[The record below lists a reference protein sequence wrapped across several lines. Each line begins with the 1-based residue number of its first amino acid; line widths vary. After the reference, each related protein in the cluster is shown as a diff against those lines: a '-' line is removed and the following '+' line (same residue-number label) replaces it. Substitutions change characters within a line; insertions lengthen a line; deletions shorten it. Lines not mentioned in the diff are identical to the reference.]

1 MMTLTADAGASQSDR
16 LLQETPRAK
25 AFMKVYGKT
34 PPPIGHVQFCRR
46 YTDECGNGSGVAKQ
60 VKLNDIRWDELVRVN
75 DYVNRRIRPA
85 TDQELYN
92 TPENWAYPEQYGDC
106 EDYVLLKRRHLTDLG
121 WPVEALL
128 ITVARDHDNQGHAVL
143 TVVTDV
149 GDFILDNQN
158 PDILPWHTTGY
169 AYYKRQS
176 QKHPFQW
183 VSVRRGAQART
194 NTVTGVR

>member
-1 MMTLTADAGASQSDR
+1 MMTLTADAGASRSDR

-25 AFMKVYGKT
+25 SFMKVYGKT

-60 VKLNDIRWDELVRVN
+60 VKLNDIRWDELVKVN

-143 TVVTDV
+143 TVVTETS
-149 GDFILDNQN
+149 F
-158 PDILPWHTTGY
+158 WTTRTRISCRGIPPVTPTT
-169 AYYKRQS
+169 S
-176 QKHPFQW
+176 
-183 VSVRRGAQART
+183 VSPR
-194 NTVTGVR
+194 NTPSSGSPSGGGLRHGQTP